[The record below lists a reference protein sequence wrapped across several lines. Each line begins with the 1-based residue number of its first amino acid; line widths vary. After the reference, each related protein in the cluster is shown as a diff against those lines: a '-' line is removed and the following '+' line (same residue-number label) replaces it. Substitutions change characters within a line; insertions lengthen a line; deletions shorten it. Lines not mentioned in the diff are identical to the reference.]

1 MPITRTDLIILA
13 FLSERAAHA
22 WEIDRRLIE
31 MGADYWAE
39 YSRPHLY
46 YSLRKLAR
54 TGLVELL
61 RKDQP
66 ELKKEYRLADK
77 GKETLQNHEVVS
89 QLFYNHV
96 YFDFDLLLGFA
107 DRFAADTVHF
117 KKLLEHRQEALQK
130 ELEGIQDVWVRAE
143 REGEMPF
150 GKLAVIKHRI
160 KFLKSELDF
169 LKWLDKNTPD
179 DWRSL
184 NRPGRE

>member
-13 FLSERAAHA
+13 FLSEKPAHA
-22 WEIDRRLIE
+22 WEIDRRLVE
-31 MGADYWAE
+31 MGAGYWAE

-54 TGLVELL
+54 AELVELL
-61 RKDQP
+61 KSEQS
-66 ELKKEYRLADK
+66 ELKKEYALTDK
-77 GKETLQNHEVVS
+77 GKATLQNHEVVS

-107 DRFAADTVHF
+107 DRFAADTVSF
-117 KKLLEHRQEALQK
+117 KKLLEHRQEALLQ
-130 ELEGIQDVWVRAE
+130 ELEGIQQVWAKAE
-143 REGEMPF
+143 REGALSF

-160 KFLKSELDF
+160 KFLKSEIDF

-179 DWRSL
+179 EWQSL
-184 NRPGRE
+184 NRPGGE

>member
-13 FLSERAAHA
+13 FLSEKPAHA

-31 MGADYWAE
+31 MGADFWAE

-54 TGLVELL
+54 SGLVELL
-61 RKDQP
+61 AREQA
-66 ELKKEYRLADK
+66 ELKKEYRLTDQ
-77 GKETLQNHEVVS
+77 GRETLQNHEVVE

-107 DRFAADTVHF
+107 DRFAADTVSF
-117 KKLLEHRQEALQK
+117 KRLLEHRQEALQN
-130 ELEGIQDVWVRAE
+130 ELEGIQQVWAKAE
-143 REGEMPF
+143 REGAMSF

-160 KFLKSELDF
+160 KFLKSEIDF
-169 LKWLDKNTPD
+169 LKWLDKNTPEE
-179 DWRSL
+179 WRSL
-184 NRPGRE
+184 NRPGGE

>member
-1 MPITRTDLIILA
+1 MPITRTDLIALA

-22 WEIDRRLIE
+22 WEMDRRLVE
-31 MGADYWAE
+31 MGAHFWAE

-54 TGLVELL
+54 AGLVELL
-61 RKDQP
+61 QKDQP
-66 ELKKEYRLADK
+66 DPKKEYRLTEK
-77 GKETLQNHEVVS
+77 GRETLQNHEIVS

-107 DRFAADTVHF
+107 DRFAADTVSF
-117 KKLLEHRQEALQK
+117 KKMLEHRQEALQK
-130 ELEGIQDVWVRAE
+130 ELEGIQEVWARAE
-143 REGEMPF
+143 REGNMPF

-169 LKWLDKNTPD
+169 LKWLDKQTPEE
-179 DWRSL
+179 WKSL
-184 NRPGRE
+184 SRPGGE